1 MRNLRSKLKGQR
13 IIEGRGMEE
22 VNEMGME
29 EKMKGED
36 KKRIKEEWKK

>member
-1 MRNLRSKLKGQR
+1 
-13 IIEGRGMEE
+13 MEE
-22 VNEMGME
+22 RGME

>member
-1 MRNLRSKLKGQR
+1 MGNLRSKLKGQR
-13 IIEGRGMEE
+13 IMEE
-22 VNEMGME
+22 RGME